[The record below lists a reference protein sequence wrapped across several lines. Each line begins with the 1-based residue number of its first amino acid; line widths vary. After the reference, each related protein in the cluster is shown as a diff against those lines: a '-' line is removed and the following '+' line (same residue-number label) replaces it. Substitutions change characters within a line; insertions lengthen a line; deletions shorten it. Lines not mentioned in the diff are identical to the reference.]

1 MEPIKSITLAYN
13 ELIFA
18 WKLSPFSFVRS
29 YSTYCSTEID
39 WSHFRWYFLFVLCSK
54 DHLETRRVYTCYTL
68 TDTYYQRASLV
79 AQMVKIPPAIQ
90 ETGVQFLGQEDPLEK
105 GIATHYNILPWRI
118 PWTEEP
124 GELWFMGLQR
134 GGHDWVTNTFTTKS
148 LLIVQKISEC

>member
-105 GIATHYNILPWRI
+105 GDCYPFQYSCLENPMDSGAWGATVH
-118 PWTEEP
+118 
-124 GELWFMGLQR
+124 G
-134 GGHDWVTNTFTTKS
+134 VTKS
-148 LLIVQKISEC
+148 QT